1 MLVKP
6 PGVLFAESPRTDAGN
21 PSNLIRII
29 PAQGAWCL
37 YEPYLSMGCG
47 FFTFQRRTT
56 LMIPQNTSHRADL
69 LPVSAEEISRLLAD
83 AAPFRRREAFPL
95 LASLSPRRRLTLAE
109 AARLLATSDPMVWE
123 TAAAMARAVREEVF
137 GRRIVLFAPLYLS
150 NECGNSCLYCGFRR
164 DNAEAG
170 RITLSPEQAVRE
182 ARFLEK
188 KGFHRLLL
196 VSGEFPGKTD
206 AEYIAEVLRAIYRG
220 TGMRILHVN
229 AAPMPEEDLRHIRS
243 AGAGV
248 YQVFQETYH
257 PETYRKMHPSGPKA
271 DYAWRITCMDRA
283 MRAGFRDVGIGAL
296 LGLYDYRFE
305 VLSVIRHSETLL
317 EGYGAFPHTISV
329 PRFKKAF
336 GSPLHE
342 APHPVSDAEFE
353 RIVIVYRLAVPTAG
367 VVVTT
372 REPAALR
379 DKVLDIGA
387 SQISA
392 GSKTDP
398 GGYEEGV
405 RRSRSEQFSLDDT
418 RSVEEIVRMIL
429 SRGYLPSLCT
439 SCYRHDRT
447 GDSFTEMAAGGH
459 IRGFCLPNALLTLA
473 EYAVSAE
480 DPLLRDECLAAVE
493 TGKKEMEGA
502 PLDGE
507 FRRKLSRVLAGEK
520 DLYF

>member
-1 MLVKP
+1 
-6 PGVLFAESPRTDAGN
+6 
-21 PSNLIRII
+21 
-29 PAQGAWCL
+29 
-37 YEPYLSMGCG
+37 
-47 FFTFQRRTT
+47 
-56 LMIPQNTSHRADL
+56 MIPQNTVPRTDP
-69 LPVSAEEISRLLAD
+69 LPVSADGISRLLAD
-83 AAPFRRREAFPL
+83 AVPFRRREAFSL
-95 LASLSPRRRLTLAE
+95 LSSLSPRRRLSLPE

-123 TAAAMARAVREEVF
+123 TAAAIARAVRDEVF

-150 NECGNSCLYCGFRR
+150 NECANSCLYCGFRR
-164 DNAEAG
+164 DNREAG

-182 ARFLEK
+182 ARFLEG

-206 AEYIAEVLRAIYRG
+206 AEYLAEVLEAIYRG

-229 AAPMPEEDLRHIRS
+229 AAPMPEEELRLLKN

-257 PETYRKMHPSGPKA
+257 PGTYRTMHPSGPKS

-296 LGLYDYRFE
+296 LGLHDYRFE
-305 VLSVIRHSETLL
+305 VLSVIRHSESLL
-317 EGYGAFPHTISV
+317 EGYGTFPHTISV
-329 PRFKKAF
+329 PRFKHAF

-342 APHPVSDAEFE
+342 APRPVSDGEFE

-367 VVVTT
+367 IVVTT

-379 DKVLDIGA
+379 DRVLDIGA

-405 RRSRSEQFSLDDT
+405 RRTRSEQFSLDDT
-418 RSVEEIVRMIL
+418 RTVEEIIRMIL
-429 SRGYLPSLCT
+429 ARGYLPSLCT
-439 SCYRHDRT
+439 SCYRRDRT
-447 GDSFTEMAAGGH
+447 GETFTGLAAEGH

-473 EYAVSAE
+473 EYAVSAS
-480 DPLLRDECLAAVE
+480 DSLLGDECLAAIE
-493 TGKKEMEGA
+493 AGKKEMEGS
-502 PLDGE
+502 PLAGE